1 MSDKTKRIV
10 QGIYDEVSPLAEAA
24 MKEGIMLNVRFVVDG
39 TTSHA
44 SDDDFNPYW
53 TPSGKEVV
61 FVVPANNSVSID
73 MMRTT
78 LTHELLHA
86 LIERAYEGVDVSAS
100 EVKQMKAACSSL
112 SDEARKQFEIS
123 MKHSGFVLDDMIH
136 TPGLT
141 EAERAVIER
150 FRGYTKNGTL
160 NEHMTDRTATIED
173 FAEGCESPSL
183 ANVWADVANAVNAD
197 RQAKGLPKEGNADVA
212 ALITKLKDHEVYRP
226 FSDTWNEAI
235 RYNSLYAK
243 LNEAN
248 HVNTKSHIKY
258 RLGHSEDEESSGT
271 ELPASVLSALL
282 TDTKYMKRLYAGV
295 DEDDRKRIRQIIVAT
310 SDLIINRYPTLGP
323 TITFVRQQVL
333 TA

>member
-1 MSDKTKRIV
+1 
-10 QGIYDEVSPLAEAA
+10 
-24 MKEGIMLNVRFVVDG
+24 MKEGIMLNMRFVVDG

-53 TPSGKEVV
+53 TPSGKEIV
-61 FVVPANNSVSID
+61 FVVPANKSVSSD

-78 LTHELLHA
+78 LTHELIHA
-86 LIERAYEGVDVSAS
+86 LVARAYEGVDVSTS
-100 EVKQMKAACSSL
+100 EVEQMKAACSSL
-112 SDEARKQFEIS
+112 SDEARKQFETS
-123 MKHSGFVLDDMIH
+123 MKHSGFVLDDMVH

-141 EAERAVIER
+141 DAERAVIER

-160 NEHMTDRTATIED
+160 NEHMIDRTAAIEN

-183 ANVWADVANAVNAD
+183 ANVLTDVIDAANAD
-197 RQAKGLPKEGNADVA
+197 RQAKGLSEEGNADVA
-212 ALITKLKDHEVYRP
+212 ALITKLEDHEVYRP

-235 RYNSLYAK
+235 RYKSLYAK

-248 HVNTKSHIKY
+248 HVTTKSHIKY
-258 RLGHSEDEESSGT
+258 RLGHSEDEELSGT

-295 DEDDRKRIRQIIVAT
+295 DEDDRKRIRQTIIAT
-310 SDLIINRYPTLGP
+310 SDLIIKHYPTLGP
-323 TITFVRQQVL
+323 TVRDVREQVL
-333 TA
+333 AA